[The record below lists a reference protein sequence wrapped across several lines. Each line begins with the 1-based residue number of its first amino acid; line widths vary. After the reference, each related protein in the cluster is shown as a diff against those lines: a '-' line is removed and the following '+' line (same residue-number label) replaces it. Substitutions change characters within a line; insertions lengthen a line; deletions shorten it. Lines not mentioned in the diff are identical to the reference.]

1 MELKH
6 ILDLCNELVRRTCE
20 DTTQPHL
27 PQTGRCSGIMTTV
40 SLCEKCIHISFFRII
55 FSHNMTMHAA
65 DQLSDLIIDS
75 RALSAVIVVVKC
87 QSTCMSVWGGGG

>member
-20 DTTQPHL
+20 DTTQ

-55 FSHNMTMHAA
+55 FSHNLHAA
-65 DQLSDLIIDS
+65 DQLS
-75 RALSAVIVVVKC
+75 A
-87 QSTCMSVWGGGG
+87 GH